1 MNDPVIH
8 ATHPER
14 AEPRIAPPTAPHTL
28 PHTAPP
34 TAPQALPHTAP
45 DAGPR
50 TASLAAPDAGPRAA
64 SLAAP
69 DAVPDAVPPDSGG
82 PYEQA
87 ADAFPH
93 LLLEALRGAPG
104 TPAFEHGDRIVS
116 RGELLD
122 LIGRMA
128 GAMRE
133 AGLGPGTGVAIRT
146 GLSPE
151 AFAAQTAAHVLGCRV
166 VSVRPGY
173 TPGQLADVLGVGV
186 DAVILDRSTATPD
199 LLHAAGPATVL
210 SLGPV
215 PGAED
220 LVAHPG
226 DGRFPGV
233 TARPDDVAL
242 LTFTSGSTG
251 RPKGCVLTYRA
262 MAAHWSSYRGWSSTA
277 PGFAESFERYLLFGT
292 LSSLVVLEFL
302 APCLLSGGTAVI
314 PEEDGRPL
322 FPYAIERHRITGAI
336 VTVPR
341 VCQMLD
347 LLREERVDVGS
358 LRALTVSGS
367 PFSPHRLLEALDRLG
382 PVVHVAYGA
391 TEAGIISL
399 LTPGE
404 GRDAPT
410 SVGRPHPSVEIS
422 VRDEEGRP
430 VGTGRPG
437 EIHVRS
443 PFLMAGYWNLPEETG
458 DVLRDGWLRTRD
470 LGHLDETGLLHLAGR
485 TRDVIMVNAIV
496 VYAGPI
502 ERALAGHPDVA
513 EAYVTG
519 APDERTGE
527 AVHAFVVPAP
537 GRAPDHAALTEL
549 VRAELGADSVPRT
562 ITTVSSVPVAPSGKP
577 DKRALLERHLSSA
590 L

>member
-8 ATHPER
+8 ATHHER
-14 AEPRIAPPTAPHTL
+14 AVPHTPPHTPPDTPPRTTPDAAPHTALEPHTAPHT
-28 PHTAPP
+28 A
-34 TAPQALPHTAP
+34 
-45 DAGPR
+45 
-50 TASLAAPDAGPRAA
+50 
-64 SLAAP
+64 
-69 DAVPDAVPPDSGG
+69 PPDSGG

-87 ADAFPH
+87 VDAFPH

-104 TPAFEHGDRIVS
+104 TPAFEQGDRIVS
-116 RGELLD
+116 RGELLE

-151 AFAAQTAAHVLGCRV
+151 AFAAQMAAHVLGCRV

-173 TPGQLADVLGVGV
+173 TPRQLADVLGVDV
-186 DAVILDRSTATPD
+186 DAVVLDRSTATPD
-199 LLHAAGPATVL
+199 LLEAARPATVL

-215 PGAED
+215 PGADD
-220 LVAHPG
+220 LLAHSPG
-226 DGRFPGV
+226 DDRLPDV
-233 TARPDDVAL
+233 AARPDDVAL

-251 RPKGCVLTYRA
+251 RPKGCVLTYGA
-262 MAAHWSSYRGWSSTA
+262 MAAHWCSYRGWSSIA
-277 PGFAESFERYLLFGT
+277 PGFADSFERYLLFGT

-302 APCLLSGGTAVI
+302 APCLLGGGTAVI

-341 VCQMLD
+341 VCRMLD

-367 PFSPHRLLEALDRLG
+367 PLSPHRLLEALDRLG
-382 PVVHVAYGA
+382 PVHVAYGA

-404 GRDAPT
+404 GRDTPT
-410 SVGRPHPSVEIS
+410 SVGRPHPRVEIS

-430 VGTGRPG
+430 VGTGRTG
-437 EIHVRS
+437 EIHVRG
-443 PFLMAGYWNLPEETG
+443 PFLMAGYWNQPEETG

-496 VYAGPI
+496 VPAGPI
-502 ERALAGHPDVA
+502 ERTLTGHPDVA

-537 GRAPDHAALTEL
+537 GRTPDHAALTEL

-577 DKRALLERHLSSA
+577 DKRALLERHLSSV

>member
-1 MNDPVIH
+1 MHDPVTP
-8 ATHPER
+8 ATHHERPESCT
-14 AEPRIAPPTAPHTL
+14 E
-28 PHTAPP
+28 
-34 TAPQALPHTAP
+34 
-45 DAGPR
+45 PR
-50 TASLAAPDAGPRAA
+50 TALADP
-64 SLAAP
+64 
-69 DAVPDAVPPDSGG
+69 GG
-82 PYEQA
+82 PPGHDG
-87 ADAFPH
+87 DAFPH
-93 LLLEALRGAPG
+93 LLLEALRASPG
-104 TPAFEHGDRIVS
+104 TPAFEQGARIVS
-116 RGELLD
+116 RGEVLE
-122 LIGRMA
+122 LIGRIA
-128 GAMRE
+128 VAMRD
-133 AGLGPGTGVAIRT
+133 AGLGPGTGVAVRT

-151 AFAAQTAAHVLGCRV
+151 GFAAQMAAHVLGCRV

-173 TPGQLADVLGVGV
+173 TPRQLADVLGAGA
-186 DAVILDRSTATPD
+186 DAVVLDRSTATPE
-199 LLHAAGPATVL
+199 LLHAAGSATLL

-215 PGAED
+215 PGAAEAAGAAD
-220 LVAHPG
+220 LLAHPG
-226 DGRFPGV
+226 GDRFPAV
-233 TARPDDVAL
+233 TARPDDAAL

-262 MAAHWSSYRGWSSTA
+262 LAAHCSAQLAWSSIA
-277 PGFAESFERYLLFGT
+277 PGFAASFQRYLLFGT
-292 LSSLVVLEFL
+292 LSSLVVLDFL

-314 PEEDGRPL
+314 PDEDGRPL

-341 VCQMLD
+341 LCQMLD
-347 LLREERVDVGS
+347 LLREEQVDVGS

-367 PFSPHRLLEALDRLG
+367 PVSPHRLLEAFDRLG
-382 PVVHVAYGA
+382 PVVYVAYGA
-391 TEAGIISL
+391 TEAGVISM

-404 GRDAPT
+404 GHAAPG
-410 SVGRPHPSVEIS
+410 SVGRPHPSVEVS

-430 VGTGRPG
+430 VATGRTG

-443 PFLMAGYWNLPEETG
+443 PFLMAGYWDQPEETR

-470 LGHLDETGLLHLAGR
+470 LGHLDETGLLYLAGR
-485 TRDVIMVNAIV
+485 TRDVIIVNAIV

-502 ERALAGHPDVA
+502 ERALTGHPDVA

-537 GRAPDHAALTEL
+537 GRTPDHAALSEL

-562 ITTVSSVPVAPSGKP
+562 ITTVSSVPIAPSGKP
-577 DKRALLERHLSSA
+577 DKRALVERHLSSA

>member
-1 MNDPVIH
+1 MHDP
-8 ATHPER
+8 ATH
-14 AEPRIAPPTAPHTL
+14 
-28 PHTAPP
+28 
-34 TAPQALPHTAP
+34 
-45 DAGPR
+45 
-50 TASLAAPDAGPRAA
+50 
-64 SLAAP
+64 
-69 DAVPDAVPPDSGG
+69 
-82 PYEQA
+82 
-87 ADAFPH
+87 AFPH
-93 LLLEALRGAPG
+93 LLLETLRGSPG
-104 TPAFEHGDRIVS
+104 TAAFEQGTRIVS
-116 RGELLD
+116 RGELLE
-122 LIGRMA
+122 LIGGMA
-128 GAMRE
+128 GAMRD
-133 AGLGPGTGVAIRT
+133 AGLGPGKGVAVRT

-151 AFAAQTAAHVLGCRV
+151 AFAVQMAAHVLGCRV

-173 TPGQLADVLGVGV
+173 TSRQLADVLGVGV
-186 DAVILDRSTATPD
+186 DAVVLDRSTATPE
-199 LLHAAGPATVL
+199 LLHAAGSAAVL
-210 SLGPV
+210 SLGPA
-215 PGAED
+215 PGAAGAVD
-220 LVAHPG
+220 LLSHPG
-226 DGRFPGV
+226 DDRFPAV

-262 MAAHWSSYRGWSSTA
+262 LAAHWSSHRGWSSIA
-277 PGFAESFERYLLFGT
+277 PGFDESFHRYMLFGT
-292 LSSLVVLEFL
+292 LSSLVVQDFL
-302 APCLLSGGTAVI
+302 ASCLLGGGTAVI
-314 PEEDGRPL
+314 PDEDGRPL

-341 VCQMLD
+341 LCQMLD
-347 LLREERVDVGS
+347 LLREEPVDVGS

-367 PFSPHRLLEALDRLG
+367 PVSPHRLLEAVHRLG
-382 PVVHVAYGA
+382 PVVYVGYGA
-391 TEAGIISL
+391 TEAGVISM

-404 GRDAPT
+404 SDHAPA

-430 VGTGRPG
+430 VATGRTG

-443 PFLMAGYWNLPEETG
+443 PFLMAGYWGQPEETR

-470 LGHLDETGLLHLAGR
+470 LGHLDEIGLLYLAGR

-537 GRAPDHAALTEL
+537 GRTPDVTALAEL
-549 VRAELGADSVPRT
+549 VRAELGADNVPRT